1 MEQTP
6 AVNFRVLHN
15 ENITAD
21 MCSGILLLFGLHG
34 ESTIW
39 TQNRSCCLAE
49 GEIYIISPLTLY
61 RVQCSADA
69 AALVMQLSETVL
81 HKAGWTA
88 ATHIDQLLSNKMTD
102 HAAHRSVRQ
111 HYAGLF
117 RCFFQDAASPETI
130 RRAVFLANE
139 LRQYFSQPAPEKQ
152 LASAADLSRINE
164 VLHYVQL
171 HWQEPL
177 SITDLAGRYFLSESH
192 LSRLFHRCTDMTFTE
207 YLVSV
212 RLEHVSRDLHDTSR
226 SITQI
231 AYENGFASANSM
243 IDYFRRKYGMTPGA
257 YRKNIRKTAEKA
269 PHSAKNEGLSDWL
282 QVLLQYDTENNR
294 VDKSVQRFT
303 AQVQADRAGEP
314 LRRSWRLMNIGYARD
329 GLTAAVQEQI
339 RRAKQE
345 IGFTDLR
352 FHGIF
357 DDDMHIYQ
365 QNEDGSPWFNFTY
378 ADMLFDF
385 ILSVGLTPYVEL
397 GFMPSQLAQIPYR
410 LFERNSIMSVCTDWE
425 KWKAL
430 VQASVAHWIERYG
443 LREVLR
449 WRFAPYSYN
458 FAQLSHTP
466 LDEQDY
472 LTMYCDTW
480 HVLKELH
487 SDLQFGGPGCF
498 IGAMLDEN
506 SGKGILRKLTEA
518 GCPPDFLSAVC
529 YPHENIIEDSEFL
542 HFTIRQS
549 ASPSILSKD
558 EDFMLHSLQQMH
570 YMMDELELS
579 DREIVIEECNSTLW
593 QRDLSGDTCYK
604 AAWLFKNALE
614 CNGQATQ
621 IGYWLLT
628 DFIEEW
634 LVPGGVFHGGYG
646 LFTANGIPKAG
657 YQAMKLLTKAGTEK
671 LASGPGWFVSRR
683 DEDIQIFC
691 YHYCHYDALYRY
703 RYQKLT
709 DPQEA
714 YNVFKPE
721 GEWELTLTLS
731 GVPVGEYRMERHK
744 LTRNAG
750 SAYDK
755 WLSIGATA
763 SLRPEDIRYLQEAVQ
778 PAYAISDCT
787 TSGEIQVQSRL
798 QPHEVEVVLLCRKDR

>member
-6 AVNFRVLHN
+6 AVSFRVLHN
-15 ENITAD
+15 ENTTAD

-34 ESTIW
+34 ESTVW
-39 TQNRSCCLAE
+39 TQNRSCRLAE
-49 GEIYIISPLTLY
+49 DEIYIISPFMLY
-61 RVQCSADA
+61 RLQCGADA
-69 AALVMQLSETVL
+69 AVLVMQLSEEVL
-81 HKAGWTA
+81 HKAGWTSE
-88 ATHIDQLLSNKMTD
+88 THIDQLLPNDMVE

-111 HYAGLF
+111 RYAGLF
-117 RCFFQDAASPETI
+117 RCFFQESASPETM
-130 RRAVFLANE
+130 RRAVFLASE
-139 LRQYFSQPAPEKQ
+139 LRQYFAQTAPEKQ
-152 LASAADLSRINE
+152 IASAADLSRISE
-164 VLHYVQL
+164 VLHHVQL

-177 SITDLAGRYFLSESH
+177 SVTNLAEHYFLSESH
-192 LSRLFHRCTDMTFTE
+192 LSRLFRRCIGMTFTE

-212 RLEHVSRDLHDTSR
+212 RLDHVLHDLHDTNQ

-257 YRKNIRKTAEKA
+257 YRRKMSETSPSGTLSTQKDT
-269 PHSAKNEGLSDWL
+269 LSDWL
-282 QVLLQYDTENNR
+282 QVLLRYDTENDR
-294 VDKSVQRFT
+294 VDNSVQRFT
-303 AQVQADRAGEP
+303 AQIRVNHAGEP

-397 GFMPSQLAQIPYR
+397 GFVPSQLAQTPYR
-410 LFERNSIMSVCTDWE
+410 LFERNSILSVRTDRE

-449 WRFAPYSYN
+449 WHFVLYSYN
-458 FAQLSHTP
+458 FAQLPQTP

-480 HVLKELH
+480 CVLKELH

-498 IGAMLDEN
+498 VGVMLDEN
-506 SGKGILRKLTEA
+506 SGKRILRELTA
-518 GCPPDFLSAVC
+518 ADCPPDFLSVVC

-558 EDFMLHSLQQMH
+558 EDFMLHSLQQIH
-570 YMMDELELS
+570 RMMDELGLS
-579 DREIVIEECNSTLW
+579 NREIVVEECNSTLW

-614 CNGQATQ
+614 CSGQTAR

-657 YQAMKLLTKAGTEK
+657 YQAMKLLTKVGTEK
-671 LASGPGWFVSRR
+671 LAAGPGWFVSRR

-709 DPQEA
+709 DPHEA
-714 YNVFKPE
+714 YSVFKPE
-721 GEWELTLTLS
+721 GEWEFTLTLR
-731 GVPVGEYRMERHK
+731 GIPVGEYRIERHK

-755 WLSIGATA
+755 WLGIGAAA
-763 SLRPEDIRYLQEAVQ
+763 SLRPEDIRYLREAVQ
-778 PAYAISDCT
+778 PAYTISDCT

-798 QPHEVEVVLLCRKDR
+798 QQHEVEVILLCRKDR